1 MGYSKNTLRNG
12 LLLSFLLQGIVA
24 TAQLKIDRALCEN
37 KIDPFGVATRG
48 IRFSWELG
56 STGGSQYQR
65 AYQLVISSSPQRLAS
80 GVFDVHRG
88 DTIKSDQNILVD

>member
-1 MGYSKNTLRNG
+1 MGYLKNTLRNG
-12 LLLSFLLQGIVA
+12 VLLSFLLQGIAA

-56 STGGSQYQR
+56 AKGGSQYQR
-65 AYQLVISSSPQRLAS
+65 AYQLVISSSASRLAAGS
-80 GVFDVHRG
+80 YDVYRG
-88 DTIKSDQNILVD
+88 DTIKSNQSILV